1 MDKNIPL
8 HLQEIIFASSEPEIS
23 RAISAFVK
31 DGKLKQLVPKVYTS
45 NLQEAETTII
55 KRNLFKILGHLYKG
69 AILSHRSAFEYQPT
83 SSGDIF
89 VTHGYDK
96 KVEMHGVTVNF
107 LKGPGALEGD
117 LIFMGELHV
126 SQRARAFLECLQPSR
141 RPGASSKTL
150 TLPEIELK
158 LDQIIRVNG
167 EEGINAI
174 RDKAKEIAPQ
184 LGMEKEYAQLDKMIG
199 ALLSTK
205 PSNILTSP
213 IAQARAFGSPYDPTR
228 VDLFQHLFVTL
239 QQNEFPERPDP
250 NQTVE
255 AYRNFAFFEAYFSN
269 FIEGTKFK
277 VEEAIKIIESGK
289 PLPTRY
295 EDGHDVLGTYHI
307 VSNRQEMQIVP
318 TTPTE
323 LIDIMKYRHK
333 ILMSARPEK
342 KPGEFKDVNNR
353 AGATDFVD
361 FNLVKGTLEKGFDY
375 YAALQ
380 HPFAKAAFM
389 MFLVSEVH
397 PFLDGNGRIA
407 RVMMNAELTSTGQA
421 KIIIPTVYRTD
432 YLGGLRSLTRRNEPE
447 KYIRML
453 LRAWKFSHTI
463 AGESM
468 EDMQSILEK
477 SNAFE
482 EGEEYILKIVG
493 E

>member
-8 HLQEIIFASSEPEIS
+8 HLQEIIFASSEPETS
-23 RAISAFVK
+23 RAISALVRE
-31 DGKLKQLVPKVYTS
+31 GKLKLLVPKVYTS
-45 NLQEAETTII
+45 NLHEDETTIL
-55 KRNLFKILGHLYKG
+55 KRHLLKILGHLYKG

-89 VTHGYDK
+89 ITHGYDK
-96 KVEMHGVTVNF
+96 KVKMHEVTLNF
-107 LKGPGALEGD
+107 LRGPGPLEGD
-117 LIFMGELHV
+117 LTFMGDLHV
-126 SQRARAFLECLQPSR
+126 SQKARAFLECLQPSR
-141 RPGASSKTL
+141 RPGATSKTL

-167 EEGINAI
+167 EEGINAL
-174 RDKAKEIAPQ
+174 RDKAKDIAPQ
-184 LGMEKEYAQLDKMIG
+184 LGMEKEYERLDKMIG

-213 IAQARAFGSPYDPTR
+213 IAQARAFGSPYDPAR
-228 VDLFQHLFVTL
+228 IDLFQHLFVTL
-239 QQNEFPERPDP
+239 QQNEYPLRPDP
-250 NQTVE
+250 NKTVE

-277 VEEAIKIIESGK
+277 VEEAIKIIETGK
-289 PLPTRY
+289 PLPTRF
-295 EDGHDVLGTYHI
+295 EDGHDVLGTYQI
-307 VSNRQEMQIVP
+307 VSNRQEMQIAP
-318 TTPTE
+318 ATSSE
-323 LIDIMKYRHK
+323 LIEIMKYRHK

-342 KPGEFKDVNNR
+342 TPGEFKDVNNR

-375 YAALQ
+375 YNALQ
-380 HPFAKAAFM
+380 HPFTKAAFM
-389 MFLVSEVH
+389 MFMISEVH

-407 RVMMNAELTSTGQA
+407 RVMMNAEMTAAGQS
-421 KIIIPTVYRTD
+421 KIIVPSVYRED
-432 YLGGLRSLTRRNEPE
+432 YLGGLRALTRRNEPE

-453 LRAWKFSHTI
+453 LRAWKFSETI
-463 AGESM
+463 AGANM
-468 EDMQSILEK
+468 DQMQVILDQ

-482 EGEEYILKIVG
+482 EGEDYILKIVG